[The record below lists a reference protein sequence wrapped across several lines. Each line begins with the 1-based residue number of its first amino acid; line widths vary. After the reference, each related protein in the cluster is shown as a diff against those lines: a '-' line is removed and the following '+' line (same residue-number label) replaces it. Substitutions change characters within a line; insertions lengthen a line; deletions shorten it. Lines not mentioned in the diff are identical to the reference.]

1 MNDSVTEFQ
10 WLRTLS
16 TISVID
22 ASRENVVSV
31 ITRSRLWI
39 IRRIKWSIASNKHS
53 FDCPIVYTDTIH
65 NAIFFHKH
73 IKNALCNKTYSLIER
88 PYLAIIASY
97 DTKVNL
103 MLRSNFN

>member
-22 ASRENVVSV
+22 ASRENVSV

-39 IRRIKWSIASNKHS
+39 IRRIKWSIASNNHS

-65 NAIFFHKH
+65 NAIFFQKH
-73 IKNALCNKTYSLIER
+73 VKNALYNKAHSPIGR
-88 PYLAIIASY
+88 PYLAIIASNGI
-97 DTKVNL
+97 KVNP